1 MQRDSTLIK
10 KIRDIFNVISMQ
22 TKLGFE
28 CISKDRSKPAER
40 LPKAITFLKTKNPQR
55 GILIVE
61 GSGVR

>member
-1 MQRDSTLIK
+1 MQI
-10 KIRDIFNVISMQ
+10 
-22 TKLGFE
+22 KLGFE

-61 GSGVR
+61 GSGVRQLVSKYNIIKVY